1 MSPDRFRPA
10 LAFSAFTVLVW
21 TTRIRNIWTDEEL
34 STAGQ
39 VGRTALALA
48 FTAFAVATVAAWVRA
63 RRAGTVAD
71 RHRSLVR
78 LFAGWTTVVWVVRG
92 VQIALAD
99 HDAAFVAVHTTL
111 AVASIALALWA
122 DRSVHADGADGAQ
135 VLRGAGS
142 GSGRRDDGSPVAP
155 R

>member
-10 LAFSAFTVLVW
+10 LALSAFTVLVW

-48 FTAFAVATVAAWVRA
+48 FTAFAVATVVAWVRA
-63 RRAGTVAD
+63 RRVGTVTDGA
-71 RHRSLVR
+71 RRLVR
-78 LFAGWTTVVWVVRG
+78 AFAVWTTAVWVVRG

-99 HDAAFVAVHTTL
+99 HDAAFVAVHTAL
-111 AVASIALALWA
+111 AVASIALAAWA
-122 DRSVHADGADGAQ
+122 DRRVHAS
-135 VLRGAGS
+135 GAGDAP
-142 GSGRRDDGSPVAP
+142 RPRPVAS
-155 R
+155 RR